1 MDNNMDILTPVEKM
15 SAALAKTKARA
26 EVAEAEVERLREQV
40 AALSAELTELS
51 AEHMLARQIYAQL
64 VSLVGN
70 SEAERMTS
78 DEVTT

>member
-1 MDNNMDILTPVEKM
+1 MIDLLLQSMRPSTLVRMWQDITDVFDSLMTD
-15 SAALAKTKARA
+15 A
-26 EVAEAEVERLREQV
+26 EEV
-40 AALSAELTELS
+40 
-51 AEHMLARQIYAQL
+51 LARQIYAQL